1 MKGVKSNM
9 ATKTRKSGFDAPTI
23 GTVMPKGTTF
33 RRRPD
38 GTMEAIIPKKK
49 GKKK

>member
-1 MKGVKSNM
+1 M

-23 GTVMPKGTTF
+23 GTVMPEGTTF
-33 RRRPD
+33 RRRSN
-38 GTMEAIIPKKK
+38 GTMEAIVSKKK